1 MAAVDV
7 VVASVVPSVVRS
19 PLSAAVILKCAY
31 VRMAAACVPGLSCVS
46 VSGEEW
52 VSSSPVGALVAPVE
66 KPPAQVSVCAGVA
79 AASARLVETV
89 ATARGCEPD

>member
-1 MAAVDV
+1 MVMAAVDV
-7 VVASVVPSVVRS
+7 AVASVVPSVVGS
-19 PLSAAVILKCAY
+19 PLSAAVILTCAY
-31 VRMAAACVPGLSCVS
+31 VGMAAACGPGLSCVS
-46 VSGEEW
+46 VSGEGW

-66 KPPAQVSVCAGVA
+66 KPPAWVCACVV